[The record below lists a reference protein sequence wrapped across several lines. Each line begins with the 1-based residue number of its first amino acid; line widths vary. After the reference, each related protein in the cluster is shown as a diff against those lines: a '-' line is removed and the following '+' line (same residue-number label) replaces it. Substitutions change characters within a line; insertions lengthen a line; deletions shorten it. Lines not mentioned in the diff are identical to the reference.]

1 MEHEKREKEVKSAI
15 GIFQTT
21 EKKTTKLKDIKNKIG
36 EELRSPPGDVD
47 GDVELISGNVLV
59 VGYRG
64 LKRVMFQKH

>member
-1 MEHEKREKEVKSAI
+1 MKSAI

-21 EKKTTKLKDIKNKIG
+21 EKKTTKLKDIKNKIA
-36 EELRSPPGDVD
+36 EELRSSPGDVD